1 MRLREVVRSITTALR
16 RHGRR
21 EDAARLVV
29 LPEGLQAMLAG
40 ADEETAVLATRLAAE
55 VLSSGVERYREAEAL
70 VEDWL
75 AGGGGAR
82 PRRAERAPQFT
93 REELIAINVNQHTG
107 SRLIHGWFEPGKYLF
122 LLRGTLGIPLIT
134 KLTQLGLLLDEW
146 NGKPAGPGL
155 LFRIKAG
162 ERRFASVL
170 AIDLPALMTL
180 AGASWPEVAE
190 TWRGTSYPVSEV
202 IGMGR
207 SESRAPAV
215 SERTE
220 LPCPR
225 CGKGTLVRKEKE
237 GAYFVCEDSQCGFSV
252 DAGADGAPLP
262 PDRCAKCGEMRY
274 RTMAKGKKVMKHLHP
289 CKQARAA

>member
-1 MRLREVVRSITTALR
+1 MRLRDWMRDMLAKVRRGERPASRRDAELPSELLAMLRDVDEATAL
-16 RHGRR
+16 
-21 EDAARLVV
+21 
-29 LPEGLQAMLAG
+29 
-40 ADEETAVLATRLAAE
+40 LATTLAREALE
-55 VLSSGVERYREAEAL
+55 AGVEGYREAQSL
-70 VEDWL
+70 VGEWL
-75 AGGGGAR
+75 AQREAAPAPGV
-82 PRRAERAPQFT
+82 PREPQFS

-122 LLRGTLGIPLIT
+122 LLRGALGIPFIA
-134 KLTQLGLLLDEW
+134 KLTQLGLVLPAW
-146 NGKPAGPGL
+146 NGKPAGPCL

-170 AIDLPALMTL
+170 AVDLPSLMALS
-180 AGASWPEVAE
+180 GAAWPEVEDA
-190 TWRGTSYPVSEV
+190 WRGTSYPVTEV
-202 IGMGR
+202 VGMGH
-207 SESRAPAV
+207 SEPRALAV

-225 CGKGTLVRKEKE
+225 CGDGKLVRKEKD

-262 PDRCAKCGEMRY
+262 PDRCPKCGEMRY

-289 CKQARAA
+289 CKQARSAA